1 MNGAVASRYAEAL
14 ADVAQA
20 HKNEFGVKR
29 DLGAFAEVFL
39 SSADLRNFL
48 ASPAAGR
55 EAKQKVIEEIA
66 ARMDLATEVRNF
78 LFVLVDNGRTGALAE
93 IQQAF
98 GEELNARLG
107 IAEAEVTSARE
118 LSAAEKEE
126 LTGAL
131 VRETGKK
138 KIEVRYA
145 EDKTLLGGVRVRV
158 GSTIYDGSVRERL
171 NRLRERLE
179 AE

>member
-1 MNGAVASRYAEAL
+1 LKGAVASRYAEAL

-29 DLGAFAEVFL
+29 DLGAFVEIFL

-66 ARMDLATEVRNF
+66 ARMDLAPEVRNF
-78 LFVLVDNGRTGALAE
+78 LFVLVDNGRTRALAE

-107 IAEAEVTSARE
+107 IVEAEVTSARG

-126 LTGAL
+126 LTAAL
-131 VRETGKK
+131 VRETGRK
-138 KIEVRYA
+138 KIEARYA

-158 GSTIYDGSVRERL
+158 GSTVYDGTVRERL
-171 NRLRERLE
+171 NRLREQLE
-179 AE
+179 AG

>member
-1 MNGAVASRYAEAL
+1 LNGVVASRYAEAL

-29 DLGAFAEVFL
+29 DLSAFTEAYF
-39 SSADLRNFL
+39 SSAELRNFL

-55 EAKQKVIEEIA
+55 EAKQKAITEIA
-66 ARMDLATEVRNF
+66 ARMDLAPEVRNF
-78 LFVLVDNGRTGALAE
+78 LFVLVDNGRMRALGE
-93 IQQAF
+93 IEAAF
-98 GEELNARLG
+98 GKELNARLG
-107 IAEAEVTSARE
+107 IAEAEVTSARA
-118 LSAAEKEE
+118 LSAAEKEA
-126 LTGAL
+126 LTAAL

-138 KIEVRYA
+138 IEARYA

-171 NRLRERLE
+171 NRLREQIDTE
-179 AE
+179 

>member
-1 MNGAVASRYAEAL
+1 LNGAVASRYAEAL

-55 EAKQKVIEEIA
+55 EAKQKVIGEIA
-66 ARMDLATEVRNF
+66 ARMDLAPEVRNF
-78 LFVLVDNGRTGALAE
+78 LFVLVDNGRTRALAE

-126 LTGAL
+126 LTAAL

-138 KIEVRYA
+138 KIEARYA

-158 GSTIYDGSVRERL
+158 GSTVYDGTVRERL
-171 NRLRERLE
+171 NRLREQLE